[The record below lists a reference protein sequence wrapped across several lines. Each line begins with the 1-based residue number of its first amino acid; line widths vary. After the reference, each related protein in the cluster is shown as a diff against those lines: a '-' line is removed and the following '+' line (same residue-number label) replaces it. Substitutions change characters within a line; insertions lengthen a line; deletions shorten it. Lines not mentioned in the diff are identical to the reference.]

1 MKPYLQ
7 QIGRF
12 LLLLLFI
19 QIVRGLILTA
29 LWKVFQPVGET
40 AWAVMEMMT
49 FAIVGVSL
57 LLIFRPAANQLG
69 LEWKTAPRW
78 ERVGYVGMGILT
90 LLLLF
95 TTYFLAPDLFAANLN
110 AALSFPIFEELL
122 FRGWGWGRLEKV
134 ASFRWSGI
142 VNWLVISLLF
152 GLWHFGYLDV
162 YLLKMAPANPG
173 MHWGTFFVMKFVTTF
188 IIGLIV
194 GVPRGWTGRVY
205 GSLILH
211 ALVNIF
217 GK

>member
-12 LLLLLFI
+12 LFLLLII
-19 QIVRGLILTA
+19 QIVRGLIFTG
-29 LWKVFQPVGET
+29 LWKVSQPASET
-40 AWAVMEMMT
+40 AWAVIDMVA
-49 FAIVGVSL
+49 FALVGISL
-57 LLIFRPAANQLG
+57 LVIFRPSGMQLG
-69 LEWKTAPRW
+69 LEWKTASRL
-78 ERVGYVGMGILT
+78 ERLAYIGLGILT

-95 TTYFLAPDLFAANLN
+95 STYFLQADLFVMNLN

-122 FRGWGWGRLEKV
+122 FRGWGWSQLEKA
-134 ASFRWSGI
+134 ASFKWARL

-152 GLWHFGYLDV
+152 ALWHFGYLDV
-162 YLLKMAPANPG
+162 YLLKMAPANP
-173 MHWGTFFVMKFVTTF
+173 HLQWGRFFVMKFLTTF

-194 GVPRGWTGRVY
+194 GAPRWRTGRVY
-205 GSLILH
+205 GALILH